1 MQEFPARPPLAALLI
16 AVFALVAVWATVS
29 LAQTPAGKTP
39 EPAAGKT
46 PEPAAGKAPQGTQA
60 STEEDLY
67 ILEDLP
73 EPAPDQPKLDLG
85 KVGKKGKLSL
95 ERMPLDTE
103 GDFDPKPK
111 GAAGIRL
118 KIPLGKQGQ

>member
-1 MQEFPARPPLAALLI
+1 MHVFSARPPLAALLI
-16 AVFALVAVWATVS
+16 AVFGLVAIWAPVS
-29 LAQTPAGKTP
+29 LAQTPAGKAP
-39 EPAAGKT
+39 DPAADK
-46 PEPAAGKAPQGTQA
+46 PLQGTQA
-60 STEEDLY
+60 DTEEDLY
-67 ILEDLP
+67 ILQDLP

-118 KIPLGKQGQ
+118 KIPLGKQGK

>member
-16 AVFALVAVWATVS
+16 AVFASAAVWAPVS

-39 EPAAGKT
+39 EPAAGK
-46 PEPAAGKAPQGTQA
+46 APLSTQA
-60 STEEDLY
+60 DTEEDLY

-73 EPAPDQPKLDLG
+73 EPAPDEPKLDLG

-95 ERMPLDTE
+95 ERMPGAAE
-103 GDFDPKPK
+103 GEDEGKPK
-111 GAAGIRL
+111 GAAGILL
-118 KIPLGKQGQ
+118 KIPLGKQSQ

>member
-1 MQEFPARPPLAALLI
+1 MQEFPARPPLAALVI
-16 AVFALVAVWATVS
+16 AVFALVAIWAPVS
-29 LAQTPAGKTP
+29 FAQTPAGKTP
-39 EPAAGKT
+39 EPA
-46 PEPAAGKAPQGTQA
+46 PDKAPQGTQA